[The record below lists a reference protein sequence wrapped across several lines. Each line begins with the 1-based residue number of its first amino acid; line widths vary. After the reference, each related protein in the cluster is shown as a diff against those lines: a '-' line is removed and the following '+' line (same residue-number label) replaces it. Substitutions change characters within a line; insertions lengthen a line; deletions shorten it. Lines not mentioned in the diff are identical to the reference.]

1 MPEIAYW
8 FLLITITLFALPLI
22 FFLGILVTGCLLVLI
37 VSAVIFWFFNQ
48 ENFDLSIFLIDLLF
62 LSFFLF
68 VFYFLFLLTFATL
81 GMLILK
87 FTDSRVLIRFLNQK
101 KINSNG
107 RLLKYYCKI
116 FFLSTCLLIKKTKW
130 VFWIL
135 LPVFIIVLF
144 FTKQKFDLNEF
155 WI

>member
-8 FLLITITLFALPLI
+8 FLLITIILFALPLI
-22 FFLGILVTGCLLVLI
+22 FFLGILVTGFLLVLI

-62 LSFFLF
+62 LSFFLI

-87 FTDSRVLIRFLNQK
+87 FTDNRVLIRFLNQK

-116 FFLSTCLLIKKTKW
+116 FFLSTYLLIKKTKW
-130 VFWIL
+130 VFWIF

>member
-22 FFLGILVTGCLLVLI
+22 FFLGILVTGFLLVLI

-62 LSFFLF
+62 LSFFLI

-87 FTDSRVLIRFLNQK
+87 FTDNRVLIRFLNQK
-101 KINSNG
+101 KNQ
-107 RLLKYYCKI
+107 L
-116 FFLSTCLLIKKTKW
+116 
-130 VFWIL
+130 
-135 LPVFIIVLF
+135 
-144 FTKQKFDLNEF
+144 
-155 WI
+155 